1 VGRKKHHE
9 EHVNHEAWAI
19 PYGDLITLLL
29 AFFVVMY
36 AVSSINEGKYRVL
49 AESMQSAFRG
59 PTRSMQPIQ
68 IGDQITRAQRAG
80 TRAGVDP
87 TQAAA
92 PPRDGQPSATRQPD
106 PAQEALA
113 DELEQAMGDLIDA
126 DLVAVSNQA
135 AGVEVEIKTD
145 ILFASAS
152 AEIGSGAAEIVKK
165 LSGVLAPLDNR
176 IRVEGH
182 TDDRPINN
190 EVFPSNWELSAA
202 RAARMVRAFES
213 AGIAPQRMIVA
224 GMGQHHPVDDNRTA
238 EGRRRNRRVTLIIAQ
253 APGSAPARTELPVEA
268 AAELAPD
275 STDETLPVTVPDSDT
290 KPAPEGEGV

>member
-1 VGRKKHHE
+1 MGRKKHHE

-36 AVSSINEGKYRVL
+36 AVSSVNEGKYRVL
-49 AESMQSAFRG
+49 AESMQSAFQG
-59 PTRSMQPIQ
+59 PTRTMQPVQ
-68 IGDQITRAQRAG
+68 IGEQILRSPRDG
-80 TRAGVDP
+80 TRAGMDP

-92 PPRDGQPSATRQPD
+92 LPREDQSLETPQPD
-106 PAQEALA
+106 PDQEALA
-113 DELEQAMGDLIDA
+113 NELEQAMGDLIDA

-152 AEIGSGAAEIVKK
+152 AEIGAGASEIVDK
-165 LSGVLAPLDNR
+165 LSGVLAPLENR

-182 TDDRPINN
+182 TDDRPIKT

-213 AGIAPQRMIVA
+213 AGIAPERMIVA
-224 GMGQHHPVDDNRTA
+224 GMGEHHPVGDNATA

-253 APGSAPARTELPVEA
+253 TPGAAQVPAEIPVESA
-268 AAELAPD
+268 ADLAPRP
-275 STDETLPVTVPDSDT
+275 TGAANVETVPDT
-290 KPAPEGEGV
+290 GTTPTPEGEGV

>member
-1 VGRKKHHE
+1 MGRKKHHE

-36 AVSSINEGKYRVL
+36 AVSSVNEGKYRVL
-49 AESMQSAFRG
+49 AESMQSAFQG
-59 PTRSMQPIQ
+59 PTRTMQPVQ
-68 IGDQITRAQRAG
+68 IGEQILRAPRDG
-80 TRAGVDP
+80 TRAGMDP

-92 PPRDGQPSATRQPD
+92 LPRDEQPAAAPD

-113 DELEQAMGDLIDA
+113 EELEQAMGELIDA

-152 AEIGSGAAEIVKK
+152 AEIGAGAVEIVDK
-165 LSGVLAPLDNR
+165 LSGVLAPLENR

-182 TDDRPINN
+182 TDDRPIKT

-213 AGIAPQRMIVA
+213 AGIAPERMIVA
-224 GMGQHHPVDDNRTA
+224 GMGEHHPVGDNATA

-253 APGSAPARTELPVEA
+253 TPGTAPTPEQIPVESAADLAPGPAGTATVE
-268 AAELAPD
+268 
-275 STDETLPVTVPDSDT
+275 TVPDTDT
-290 KPAPEGEGV
+290 IPTPEGEGV

>member
-1 VGRKKHHE
+1 
-9 EHVNHEAWAI
+9 
-19 PYGDLITLLL
+19 
-29 AFFVVMY
+29 MY
-36 AVSSINEGKYRVL
+36 AVSSVNEGKYRVL
-49 AESMQSAFRG
+49 AESMQSAFQG
-59 PTRSMQPIQ
+59 PTRTMQPIQ
-68 IGDQITRAQRAG
+68 IGEQITRAQRDGA
-80 TRAGVDP
+80 RAGIDP
-87 TQAAA
+87 TQA
-92 PPRDGQPSATRQPD
+92 PATRREDQPAPTLQPD

-113 DELEQAMGDLIDA
+113 DELEQAMGELIDA

-152 AEIGSGAAEIVKK
+152 AEIGSGAVEIVDK

-213 AGIAPQRMIVA
+213 AGIAPERMIVA
-224 GMGQHHPVDDNRTA
+224 GMGQHHPVGDNTTA

-253 APGSAPARTELPVEA
+253 APGSKALPAELPVEA
-268 AAELAPD
+268 AADLVPEA
-275 STDETLPVTVPDSDT
+275 SEREFENTVGEAAT
-290 KPAPEGEGV
+290 NTVAAGEGA

>member
-1 VGRKKHHE
+1 MGRKKHHE

-36 AVSSINEGKYRVL
+36 AVSSVNEGKYRVL
-49 AESMQSAFRG
+49 AESMQSAFQG
-59 PTRSMQPIQ
+59 PTRTMQPIQ
-68 IGDQITRAQRAG
+68 IGEQITRAQSAGARAG
-80 TRAGVDP
+80 IDP
-87 TQAAA
+87 KQAPAR
-92 PPRDGQPSATRQPD
+92 PREDGSAEMPQPD

-113 DELEQAMGDLIDA
+113 EELQQAMGDLIDA

-152 AEIGSGAAEIVKK
+152 AEIGNGAAEIVAK
-165 LSGVLAPLDNR
+165 LSGVLAPLENR

-213 AGIAPQRMIVA
+213 AGIAPERMIVA
-224 GMGQHHPVDDNRTA
+224 GMGQHHPVGDNATA

-253 APGSAPARTELPVEA
+253 GSGDPPLPAGLTTDGAGELSSA
-268 AAELAPD
+268 ANAKTRGQTNPN
-275 STDETLPVTVPDSDT
+275 SGQ